1 MRNGS
6 KIWSFFIRCA
16 YRWIREAHYFQ
27 INITFR
33 QGSSSATLPS
43 LFFLVLSS
51 GNTPCVC
58 LSWNPIFRSLLQ
70 WLKPETRAS
79 HKGKLHKARPG
90 TPKIR
95 ETSLFQISP
104 PVAKTRNPRKV
115 IKESWTKQDQ
125 VPQKSE
131 KPPPWA
137 VVRSLLT
144 CKHLQTQQQKQR
156 EQTVQG
162 SGKKCKKMKCSGSL
176 RSNSKV
182 MPRPEMSSPEDHKK
196 RTSMASS
203 NTDGSSRSMKA
214 PLSELNGAV
223 SSTSSS
229 LSASSNSSFGGSF
242 KGMPLRRLSGC
253 YECRMVVDPV
263 LGITRD
269 PSLRT
274 TICSCPDCGE
284 IFMKAEILELHQAV
298 RHAGE
303 YPLPGFSQ
311 WSVFFF

>member
-95 ETSLFQISP
+95 ETSSLGGCEKPFDLQTP
-104 PVAKTRNPRKV
+104 PDSTTEAARTNRPRKRQEV
-115 IKESWTKQDQ
+115 QENEVFRFTAQQLKGHAQAWNVFTRRPQEKDVDGFIQHWRFQQIHES
-125 VPQKSE
+125 
-131 KPPPWA
+131 
-137 VVRSLLT
+137 
-144 CKHLQTQQQKQR
+144 
-156 EQTVQG
+156 
-162 SGKKCKKMKCSGSL
+162 
-176 RSNSKV
+176 
-182 MPRPEMSSPEDHKK
+182 
-196 RTSMASS
+196 
-203 NTDGSSRSMKA
+203 
-214 PLSELNGAV
+214 
-223 SSTSSS
+223 
-229 LSASSNSSFGGSF
+229 
-242 KGMPLRRLSGC
+242 
-253 YECRMVVDPV
+253 
-263 LGITRD
+263 
-269 PSLRT
+269 PS
-274 TICSCPDCGE
+274 
-284 IFMKAEILELHQAV
+284 
-298 RHAGE
+298 
-303 YPLPGFSQ
+303 
-311 WSVFFF
+311 